1 MKTNLT
7 KYQEDLERL
16 IKLSDQ
22 MYLDLDLAE
31 SGKKA
36 QKGERKLGDI
46 FFFSYQRWFS
56 EAHEVIRQILPSRLG
71 EFETL
76 YQGNEKR
83 KDINAYTYTIKD
95 WLLGIHSPVDELSG
109 QKAYPDATIV
119 FMQFQMQCQILKS
132 ARLRFA
138 SSLLDI
144 HQLLRAD
151 LFDSEV
157 ASARELLKNGFLRA
171 AGAMAGVVAEK
182 HLWEACQNH
191 NVSVRKKN
199 PTLATYN
206 DALKEKEV
214 IDIPQWRLI
223 QRLGDLRNLCDH
235 NKEREPT
242 KDEVTELIDGVAR
255 LTKTVF

>member
-22 MYLDLDLAE
+22 MYEDIKLVIAE
-31 SGKKA
+31 KKP
-36 QKGERKLGDI
+36 QKGEMEPGLV
-46 FFFSYQRWFS
+46 FFYSYQRWYS

-71 EFETL
+71 EFKML
-76 YQGNEKR
+76 YQGNDKR
-83 KDINAYTYTIKD
+83 KEINAHTYSIKD
-95 WLLGIHSPVDELSG
+95 WLLGIRSPVDELYG
-109 QKAYPDATIV
+109 QKNYPDADIV
-119 FMQFQMQCQILKS
+119 FMQFQMQYEILRS
-132 ARLRFA
+132 AKIRFA

-182 HLWEACQNH
+182 HLCEACQNH
-191 NVSVRKKN
+191 NVSIRKKN
-199 PTLATYN
+199 PTIATYN
-206 DALKEKEV
+206 DALKEAGV

-242 KDEVTELIDGVAR
+242 KDEVTELIDGVER